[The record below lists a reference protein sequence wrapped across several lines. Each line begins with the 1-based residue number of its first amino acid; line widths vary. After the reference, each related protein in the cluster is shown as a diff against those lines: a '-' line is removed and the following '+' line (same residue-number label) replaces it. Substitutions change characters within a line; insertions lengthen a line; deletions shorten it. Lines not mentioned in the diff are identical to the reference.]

1 MATNDQ
7 PRRSFFERLIKD
19 YNLSLVLF
27 ALFVSSWIAQFVTQI
42 IEFRN
47 EAQSHAEGFA
57 WANFLPA
64 FGQATFENW
73 QSEFLQLL
81 TFVVLTSFLIHRG
94 SHESK
99 DEGEQM
105 MQKLDAIESELKE
118 LRRAQVA

>member
-1 MATNDQ
+1 MATHNP
-7 PRRSFFERLIKD
+7 PRRNFFERLVKD
-19 YNLSLVLF
+19 YNLSLVLLV
-27 ALFVSSWIAQFVTQI
+27 LFMSSWIAQFATQI

-47 EAQSHAEGFA
+47 DAQSHGESFTWGD
-57 WANFLPA
+57 FLPA

-105 MQKLDAIESELKE
+105 MQKLDAIESELEE
-118 LRRAQVA
+118 LRRSRA